1 MPPPQNVR
9 DACYYE
15 GAANSILPAVLAK
28 QAHASC
34 CFWKANAFFAEAL
47 SMGLGM
53 VQVIIAWAFGGL
65 ARCDF
70 VFLHRK
76 FRALL
81 AVNA

>member
-1 MPPPQNVR
+1 MLRVVF
-9 DACYYE
+9 
-15 GAANSILPAVLAK
+15 GK
-28 QAHASC
+28 QAL
-34 CFWKANAFFAEAL
+34 FFAEAL

-70 VFLHRK
+70 IFLHRK